1 MTDQMD
7 NILKGIEK
15 EIEEILYEYIKTESF
30 TNTRNEKQAEEFFI
44 NYFSKIPYFKNTPD
58 SYGLYKIENDAL
70 DRGYEHIENKFMNL
84 GAKIKRVED

>member
-44 NYFSKIPYFKNTPD
+44 NFF
-58 SYGLYKIENDAL
+58 
-70 DRGYEHIENKFMNL
+70 F
-84 GAKIKRVED
+84 